1 MDSTFQVKVKPGRIF
16 FTDIDRVYPM
26 VATPRGLALIINNE
40 TFACPS
46 FYTQRYGSA
55 ADTAC
60 LRSLFEQLGFTVTV
74 AQNLT
79 RNETLIK
86 IIEFS
91 DLLDHSEANMAIVC
105 ISSHGSDAGKIISSD
120 CRELDLEQDILR
132 RFNNEYCPKLKG
144 KPKFFIIQACRGEEQ
159 DYGVH
164 NSPHSK
170 RTDRD
175 EARGRTTDAR
185 MVLQRGHRPRSWAPH
200 QPELSWE
207 DILIAYSTLPGYV
220 ANRDCTKGTWFVQ
233 SLCKIFM
240 EHAHNTNLRDML
252 DLVALDLKQ
261 NFTSETGT
269 KQSFNY
275 DVRHFYKKLYFNPGL
290 QVRDRG
296 YGHHAWDGR
305 TERPRTRSLSS
316 LLQRI
321 TTSPRMA
328 RKGGS
333 KR

>member
-1 MDSTFQVKVKPGRIF
+1 
-16 FTDIDRVYPM
+16 
-26 VATPRGLALIINNE
+26 
-40 TFACPS
+40 
-46 FYTQRYGSA
+46 
-55 ADTAC
+55 
-60 LRSLFEQLGFTVTV
+60 V

-91 DLLDHSEANMAIVC
+91 DSVAHSDANMAIVC
-105 ISSHGSDAGKIISSD
+105 ISSHGSDSGKIISSD

-164 NSPHSK
+164 HSPHLLAPSG
-170 RTDRD
+170 
-175 EARGRTTDAR
+175 EARSRTTDAR
-185 MVLQRGHRPRSWAPH
+185 VITPRGQRPHSWAPH

-220 ANRDCTKGTWFVQ
+220 ANRDCAKGTWFVQ

-261 NFTSETGT
+261 NFTSETGA

-290 QVRDRG
+290 QIRDG
-296 YGHHAWDGR
+296 AYGQHAWDGR
-305 TERPRTRSLSS
+305 IERPRTRSLSS
-316 LLQRI
+316 ILQRM
-321 TTSPRMA
+321 TTSPRLA